1 MMQHEIM
8 SAGMVYYRNAIE
20 KTDQIIGSIEYIQDQ
35 INLGVKTEAQPWHEW
50 NGANP
55 ELEKFCRRNFLLDPA
70 RVDKLDPLYSH
81 ISFVYEKIFGGI
93 EKAYTHYS
101 TILYPHASQNIKS
114 TEGMLSILKYG
125 KTGYLPEHQDQGV
138 SSRVLSTVAYLN
150 DNYIGGEIYFPQV
163 DINIKPEAGSIIFF
177 PSNFVF
183 THTVMPIEE
192 GYRYAVPQWYHS
204 LRIPRMSTGEV

>member
-1 MMQHEIM
+1 MEYEVM
-8 SAGMVYYRNAIE
+8 SAGMVYYKNAIE
-20 KTDQIIGSIEYIQDQ
+20 KTDEVIGSIEYMQDQ
-35 INLGVKTEAQPWHEW
+35 IQTGITTAAKPWHEW
-50 NGANP
+50 NGSDP
-55 ELEKFCRRNFLLDPA
+55 EKEKFCKRHFLVEPSQTN
-70 RVDKLDPLYSH
+70 VLDPLYQH

-125 KTGYLPEHQDQGV
+125 QTGYLPEHQDQGV

-150 DNYIGGEIYFPQV
+150 DNYEGGEISFPQV
-163 DINIKPEAGSIIFF
+163 NVTIKPEAGSVIFF

-183 THTVMPIEE
+183 SHTVKPILN
-192 GYRYAVPQWYHS
+192 GFRYAVPQWYHH
-204 LRIPRMSTGEV
+204 LKVPKHSTGEV